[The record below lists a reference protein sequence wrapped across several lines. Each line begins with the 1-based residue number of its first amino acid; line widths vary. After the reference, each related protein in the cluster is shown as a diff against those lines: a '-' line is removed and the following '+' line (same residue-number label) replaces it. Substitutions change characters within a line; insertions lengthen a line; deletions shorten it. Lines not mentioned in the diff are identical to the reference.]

1 MKGLKSESSGDQ
13 QKEKDQTPPQKRGF
27 KKKRVLR
34 KSLKK
39 KEFKKERV

>member
-13 QKEKDQTPPQKRGF
+13 QKKRSNPSQK
-27 KKKRVLR
+27 

-39 KEFKKERV
+39 KEFKKEKP